1 MTGIVALIIIAISF
15 AAGRF
20 LDNYLDV
27 RGVFTV
33 TLLLVSF
40 PITLFAMVKIS
51 LYMVAKTQN
60 QINEMQQIEDQTKSE
75 TETAEKE
82 EAHR

>member
-1 MTGIVALIIIAISF
+1 M
-15 AAGRF
+15 
-20 LDNYLDV
+20 DNYLDV

-40 PITLFAMVKIS
+40 PVTLFAMVKIS
-51 LYMVAKTQN
+51 LYMVAKAQN
-60 QINEMQQIEDQTKSE
+60 QMNGMQQIEDQTKSE
-75 TETAEKE
+75 TETTEKE